1 MTNMDDTRS
10 RSLAGLLAIAIIV
23 GLLSLYVVGFFALGT
38 VGSANLGPR
47 TLRLRVYPHA
57 WEAAVFRPLA
67 RVEGMLIG
75 QETESAYRTY
85 P

>member
-1 MTNMDDTRS
+1 MDESRS
-10 RSLAGLLAIAIIV
+10 RRHAGLLACAIIV
-23 GLLSLYVVGFFALGT
+23 GLVALYVAGFFGLGT

-47 TLRLRVYPHA
+47 MLRLRVYPHA

-67 RVEGMLIG
+67 KVEGMLIG